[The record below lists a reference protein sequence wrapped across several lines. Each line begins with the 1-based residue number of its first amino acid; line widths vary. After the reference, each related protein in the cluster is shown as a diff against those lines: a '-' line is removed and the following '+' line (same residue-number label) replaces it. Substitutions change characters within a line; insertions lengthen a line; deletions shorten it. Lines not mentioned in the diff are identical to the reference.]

1 VSPGDAHRPHA
12 RSPEGAPQIR
22 NVIPPAP
29 YRRRFRAAAQWIKE
43 SAGHLAPCLGAKRD
57 GDAWRI
63 MHKPRAVALTVARK
77 GYSVVVTRDAKAPA
91 GEVLAD
97 YRARDQVEKLFDVL
111 KNENGQGRL
120 RTGDDTVAAGRLF
133 VAFVG
138 TILRLSLE
146 DGMRRCGLLERM
158 SVPEAFAAL
167 RKVRTLLAI
176 DGRRHHLEIPKKTRD
191 ILAALQIPPPK

>member
-1 VSPGDAHRPHA
+1 MGYSLLLASDADRD
-12 RSPEGAPQIR
+12 
-22 NVIPPAP
+22 
-29 YRRRFRAAAQWIKE
+29 
-43 SAGHLAPCLGAKRD
+43 RD
-57 GDAWRI
+57 GVLSDYR
-63 MHKPRAVALTVARK
+63 
-77 GYSVVVTRDAKAPA
+77 SRDA
-91 GEVLAD
+91 
-97 YRARDQVEKLFDVL
+97 VEKLFDVL

-146 DGMRRCGLLERM
+146 DGKRRCGLLERM
-158 SVPEAFAAL
+158 SVPEAFVGL
-167 RKVRTLLAI
+167 RKVRTLLSV